1 LLKQNSFYWTKSLLL
16 IGIASSLDNDSFD
29 TIKLSIT
36 DTCPDFN
43 LTCSSDAENENQE
56 EEDGTTRVMPPKKR
70 GQKRMTIHVE
80 SEVRRSPRL
89 KNTNLS
95 FKPESCKK
103 KNCLACQ
110 IKPLTLKKETIRKLA
125 VEFCNMDESDV
136 SNDILQ
142 ERKRR
147 QYPVARA
154 RIVQT
159 GLAPTT
165 LPAEHEE
172 NVDPEDTVQAGQAP
186 TTPPV
191 EHENDDPEAA
201 NGGQDPMSMEQE
213 E

>member
-1 LLKQNSFYWTKSLLL
+1 
-16 IGIASSLDNDSFD
+16 
-29 TIKLSIT
+29 
-36 DTCPDFN
+36 
-43 LTCSSDAENENQE
+43 
-56 EEDGTTRVMPPKKR
+56 
-70 GQKRMTIHVE
+70 
-80 SEVRRSPRL
+80 
-89 KNTNLS
+89 
-95 FKPESCKK
+95 
-103 KNCLACQ
+103 
-110 IKPLTLKKETIRKLA
+110 
-125 VEFCNMDESDV
+125 MDESDV